1 MNNRPI
7 TARVKSGM
15 FKTKE
20 PLLNVGPAG
29 VDGNNQTRSMPSPSK
44 MKGYAMKS
52 SPFKQKI
59 VYEVNKDGK
68 LTAKKTTTE
77 TTPAVTSTN
86 GSTNYESNEPGTAP
100 GGKQATDLKKYME
113 GLYNRMGDDI
123 TTDQLIKDK
132 YIGEEGRSA
141 YDGITGGKNKGVA
154 TVTPGTDGK
163 DEETKV
169 FEQKADPMRKVEG
182 EASTAFASRNN
193 IRRGTQANR
202 KTKKAEIKNAK
213 SKAKG
218 GAYYKSSEP
227 GTDGKTKRVLVS
239 DLTNKSSRELRK
251 EGRIAKRD
259 QKKLDREAREAN
271 PDLSAKEQRKE
282 RNTTKRKVNADAKV
296 VKRKAKADFKGDKS
310 KAKADQNERNYQLA
324 KSESEASQEQSTQRK
339 TGFSQNKTIR
349 TTDVGKTGGDVTD
362 DNKLLDGAP
371 KVDVTP
377 KKENTDNPQGATMKS
392 SGFFKK
398 KSPMKMNYFKK

>member
-52 SPFKQKI
+52 SPFKQKV

-77 TTPAVTSTN
+77 TTPAVPGTN
-86 GSTNYESNEPGTAP
+86 G
-100 GGKQATDLKKYME
+100 
-113 GLYNRMGDDI
+113 
-123 TTDQLIKDK
+123 
-132 YIGEEGRSA
+132 
-141 YDGITGGKNKGVA
+141 
-154 TVTPGTDGK
+154 TPGQAAQDAIYDTGKGLSGLTQKQLDWREAKIKELGGIDNYHIEYGDPTAGTKVKDAVPAVADTPATDGK

-193 IRRGTQANR
+193 LRKGVQANR
-202 KTKKAEIKNAK
+202 KVKKYEIKNAR
-213 SKAKG
+213 SKKKG
-218 GAYYKSSEP
+218 GGYYSNVLDDKLKATGERELT
-227 GTDGKTKRVLVS
+227 TDS
-239 DLTNKSSRELRK
+239 MNDSSREIKK

-259 QKKLDREAREAN
+259 QAKKDRKERKGLKGKEKRVQAR
-271 PDLSAKEQRKE
+271 EQRKA
-282 RNTTKRKVNADAKV
+282 RNKKMDSVRAEAKETKRDNKKEFKEEKSEA
-296 VKRKAKADFKGDKS
+296 KAK
-310 KAKADQNERNYQLA
+310 QTERNYQIA
-324 KSESEASQEQSTQRK
+324 KQEAAGALEQSTQRK

-349 TTDVGKTGGDVTD
+349 TTDVRETGGDVTD

>member
-59 VYEVNKDGK
+59 VYEVNKDGR

-77 TTPAVTSTN
+77 ITPAVASTN
-86 GSTNYESNEPGTAP
+86 GSTTYVSNEPGTAP

-132 YIGEEGRSA
+132 YISEEGRSA

-202 KTKKAEIKNAK
+202 KVKSSEIKNAR

-218 GAYYKSSEP
+218 GGYYKTSAPDE
-227 GTDGKTKRVLVS
+227 DGKTTREFVS
-239 DLTNKSSRELRK
+239 AKDNKGIKETRK
-251 EGRIAKRD
+251 
-259 QKKLDREAREAN
+259 EAREKN
-271 PDLSAKEQRKE
+271 KSQRKE
-282 RNTTKRKVNADAKV
+282 DRKNRNKYLKGKEKRVQAREDREERRDTKKTAIDDAKTI
-296 VKRKAKADFKGDKS
+296 KRGFKDDKS
-310 KAKADQNERNYQLA
+310 DIKARQNERNRLVRQ
-324 KSESEASQEQSTQRK
+324 EEADASFEQANQRK
-339 TGFSQNKTIR
+339 TGFSRDKTIR
-349 TTDVGKTGGDVTD
+349 TTDVGKTLADGYSDKQAAETGTKELVKTTENDVTSS
-362 DNKLLDGAP
+362 NK
-371 KVDVTP
+371 
-377 KKENTDNPQGATMKS
+377 MKS